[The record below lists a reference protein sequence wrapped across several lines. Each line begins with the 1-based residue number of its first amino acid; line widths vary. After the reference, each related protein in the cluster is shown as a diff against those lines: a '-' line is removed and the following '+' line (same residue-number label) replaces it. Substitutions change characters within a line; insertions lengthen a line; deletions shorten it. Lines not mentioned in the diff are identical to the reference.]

1 MRREYLWALITL
13 IIAVALAFALLM
25 VARDGTSQSQPVPE
39 LRSSVYDK
47 KLLRL
52 DRRGVD
58 AAYSARVAL
67 LFQNWMTDTNQA
79 SQDRAL
85 RGHRNARE
93 IYVKVMSGIDARDPP
108 TEDDLK

>member
-1 MRREYLWALITL
+1 MNQERFVAIVVGFVTVAITL
-13 IIAVALAFALLM
+13 LVLGQFEREAVGEGIPP
-25 VARDGTSQSQPVPE
+25 RQS
-39 LRSSVYDK
+39 SIYDR
-47 KLLRL
+47 KLDRL
-52 DRRGVD
+52 DRQGVE
-58 AAYSARVAL
+58 AAYRSRVAL